1 MSENKILIPAI
12 LTGYGPKAD
21 KSWRVALNINEPN
34 AEQKVIIDRLFQ
46 QSCYV
51 LIKEGEIRKEEQSL
65 IDSLEAK
72 EFKIKTNSQRL
83 KGVLY
88 RVWEQ
93 HHTANM
99 TEKEY
104 YDFEMNRIIDHYKSK
119 LS

>member
-1 MSENKILIPAI
+1 MIPAI

-21 KSWRVALNINEPN
+21 KSWRVSLNINEPN

-72 EFKIKTNSQRL
+72 EFKIKTNSQILRN
-83 KGVLY
+83 VLY
-88 RVWEQ
+88 RVWEK

-99 TEKEY
+99 TDKEH
-104 YDFEMNRIIDHYKSK
+104 YDFEMNRVIEHYKSK
-119 LS
+119 LD